1 MRILWIMLITTTLGV
16 ACSMLIGLG
25 LACADSVLL
34 KNGRRMSGKV
44 VDNRQ
49 TTGDVLVEVT
59 DAAGLKVGT
68 VTLHG
73 AQVEKIDMG
82 EPREN
87 TEKSMVRVKLSKG
100 SEEYGTGEIE
110 GVLSPES
117 DDKMIVLETAG
128 GGTVRIPRSEKVE
141 VVKVDAAPA
150 PAPAPAAAG
159 GTIKT
164 THEVLL
170 LNGGKLSGTLV
181 PTPDTEPLKLK
192 IGSMGTLTIPRSK
205 IAPDGVKEV
214 EGTIVVPEDKAV
226 PAPAPGAPGTLPEEE
241 RARLKEEI
249 KAEILRE
256 LLDEMI
262 ERKLDAVLGQG
273 KTDMLPFG
281 QDLQSGLTNDEILEV
296 QDAVRELSRQRTQ
309 NRVRAERHLK
319 NMGPAVLPYLEA
331 VAGHPFELTRR
342 AVQRIV
348 RDLGDP
354 RGASIAIEAL
364 NDPDDF
370 VRSLARDALEVLL
383 PSDISYDP
391 TASEKRRREAQDNYR
406 LLWDELLMA
415 QARESVLRGLAAG
428 N

>member
-1 MRILWIMLITTTLGV
+1 MRILWILLITTTMGI
-16 ACSMLIGLG
+16 ACSILIGLG

-34 KNGRRMSGKV
+34 KNGRRLSGKV

-49 TTGDVLVEVT
+49 TTGDVLVEIA
-59 DAAGLKVGT
+59 DSSGSKVGT
-68 VTLHG
+68 VMLKA

-82 EPREN
+82 DPPAD
-87 TEKSMVRVKLSKG
+87 TEKGLVKVKLSKG
-100 SEEYGTGEIE
+100 IEQYGTGEIE

-117 DDKMIVLETAG
+117 DDKTIVLEMAG
-128 GGTVRIPRSEKVE
+128 GGTVRIPRGEKVE
-141 VVKVDAAPA
+141 VVKVEAAPA
-150 PAPAPAAAG
+150 PDPAPTDR
-159 GTIKT
+159 TIKT
-164 THEVLL
+164 THEVSL

-181 PTPDTEPLKLK
+181 PTPDTEPLKLR
-192 IGSMGTLTIPRSK
+192 IGSMGTMTIPRSK

-214 EGTIVVPEDKAV
+214 EGTIVLPEE
-226 PAPAPGAPGTLPEEE
+226 PAAPPPVEPGILPEEE

-262 ERKLDAVLGQG
+262 ERKLDAALGG
-273 KTDMLPFG
+273 VRTADTLPFG
-281 QDLQSGLTNDEILEV
+281 HDLQSGLTNDEILEI

-348 RDLGDP
+348 RELGDP
-354 RGASIAIEAL
+354 RGAPIAIEAL
-364 NDPDDF
+364 NDPDEF
-370 VRSLARDALEVLL
+370 VRSLARDALEVVF
-383 PSDISYDP
+383 PADIAYDP
-391 TASEKRRREAQDNYR
+391 TASENRRREAQDNYR

-428 N
+428 K

>member
-1 MRILWIMLITTTLGV
+1 MRILWIILTTTTLGI
-16 ACSMLIGLG
+16 ACSMFIGLG

-34 KNGRRMSGKV
+34 KNGRRLNGKV

-49 TTGDVLVEVT
+49 TTGDVLVEIA
-59 DAAGLKVGT
+59 DPAGSKVGT
-68 VTLHG
+68 VTLHS

-82 EPREN
+82 EPQD
-87 TEKSMVRVKLSKG
+87 TAEKSLVRVKLSKG
-100 SEEYGTGEIE
+100 IEQYGTGEIE

-117 DDKMIVLETAG
+117 DDKTIVLETAG
-128 GGTVRIPRSEKVE
+128 GGTVRIPRGEKVE

-150 PAPAPAAAG
+150 PAPAPTE

-164 THEVLL
+164 THEVRL

-181 PTPDTEPLKLK
+181 PTPDTEPLKLR
-192 IGSMGTLTIPRSK
+192 IGSMGTMTIPRSK

-214 EGTIVVPEDKAV
+214 EGTIVLPRET
-226 PAPAPGAPGTLPEEE
+226 PAPAPVEPGTLPDD
-241 RARLKEEI
+241 ARTKLKEEI

-262 ERKLDAVLGQG
+262 ERKLDATLGAGQQAD
-273 KTDMLPFG
+273 TLPFG
-281 QDLQSGLTNDEILEV
+281 HDLQTGLTNDEILEI

-383 PSDISYDP
+383 PSDIAYDP
-391 TASEKRRREAQDNYR
+391 TASEKRRGMAQNEYR

-428 N
+428 K